1 MLNGNRRG
9 GFTLME
15 LIVCIVVI
23 AILATYA
30 MPMFER
36 FLERMR
42 VAEADN
48 IIGAMLPAQERYHI
62 RRSTYTPYWQYLDA
76 SPVPMRTPSADN
88 PYANGMENTVYY
100 TNGGAK
106 KSKEDSRAGF
116 AISFQQDDNYKWFIV
131 AKRIGKGK
139 YNYTLVR
146 PFDTN
151 RTICLPSEDNEDDVF
166 ICSEYVGVDLGEPL
180 PPDPRTILPPAD

>member
-1 MLNGNRRG
+1 MNKGLVRRG

-15 LIVCIVVI
+15 LIVCIVII

-30 MPMFER
+30 FPMFER

-48 IIGAMLPAQERYHI
+48 IIGSMLPAQERYHI
-62 RRSTYTPYWQYLDA
+62 KRSTYTPYWHYLDA
-76 SPVPMRTPSADN
+76 APVPMRTPSENN
-88 PYANGMENTVYY
+88 PYSNGVENTVYY

-106 KSKEDSRAGF
+106 KNNEEARPGF
-116 AISFQQDDNYKWFIV
+116 AVSFQQDSKFDWFIV
-131 AKRIGKGK
+131 ARRIGKGK
-139 YNYTLVR
+139 YAYTLVR

-151 RTICLPSEDNEDDVF
+151 RTLCLPSEDNEDDLF
-166 ICSEYVGVDLGEPL
+166 ICSEYMGVDLGEPL
-180 PPDPRTILPPAD
+180 PPDPRAVL